1 MKLKTILFNKLFR
14 SKTSKIIRNLLNVK
28 KTSLLLDYTKKNIS
42 VSDSFFWRVDK
53 DFKTIFKF
61 NDILKFYFKDNSS
74 DITIIFFD
82 NKFNLIKEINLNTI
96 NINNSLIID
105 QNFLELDTGYGSFYI
120 FHNTKN
126 NIGSMIRNSCYTGFE
141 YKKALPSFVHGN
153 LNSAAKDFNN
163 DKVEFG
169 IGAANLLFKNT
180 YIIQNEMNY
189 EKTEIVLIN
198 NCNKKLNIDLGFKK
212 FSLRKGCT
220 ELININKI
228 KIITLKSNSF
238 LLRPIIFNY
247 EGIYLDVYHG

>member
-1 MKLKTILFNKLFR
+1 MRLKTILFNKLFR

-28 KTSLLLDYTKKNIS
+28 KTSIILDYTKNNIS
-42 VSDSFFWRVDK
+42 VSDSFLWRVDK
-53 DFKTIFKF
+53 NFKTIFKF
-61 NDILKFYFKDNSS
+61 NDILKFYLKDNSS
-74 DITIIFFD
+74 NIKIIFFD
-82 NKFNLIKEINLNTI
+82 NKFNFIKEINLNKI

-120 FHNTKN
+120 FHNTSN
-126 NIGSMIRNSCYTGFE
+126 NIGGMVRNSCYTGFE
-141 YKKALPSFVHGN
+141 YKKAIPSFVHGN
-153 LNSAAKDFNN
+153 LHSALKNFSN

-189 EKTEIVLIN
+189 EKTEIALIN
-198 NCNKKLNIDLGFKK
+198 NCNKNLDIDLGFKK

-220 ELININKI
+220 IITDISKI
-228 KIITLKSNSF
+228 KIITLKSNSH